1 MVMEPSP
8 QVRASSTAGSPPAPG
23 EKRWRI
29 LLVED
34 HGDTAMILVRI
45 LRKMGHHVEHAATVA
60 SALELADEQ
69 MASGGL
75 DLLVSDLGL
84 PDGNGLDLMRE
95 LSARYAIRGIALS
108 GFGMDSDI
116 RQSITAGFS
125 RHLTKPIDIAL
136 LRNTLAEIMAK
147 P

>member
-1 MVMEPSP
+1 MEPLP
-8 QVRASSTAGSPPAPG
+8 EIPAPPPTAASAAAPG

-34 HGDTAMILVRI
+34 HGDTAIILARI
-45 LRKMGHHVEHAATVA
+45 LRKMGHEVAHAATVA
-60 SALELADEQ
+60 SALEVAKEQ
-69 MASGGL
+69 VAGGGL
-75 DLLVSDLGL
+75 DLLISDVGL

-95 LSARYAIRGIALS
+95 LSARYSIRGIALS

-116 RQSITAGFS
+116 RQSIAAGFS
-125 RHLTKPIDIAL
+125 RHLTKPIDITL
-136 LRNTLAEIMAK
+136 LRKTLAEIMAK